1 MLESPMAEALTL
13 IVPVITALGF
23 GGIAAAV
30 VHYFIERRKQIQSQH
45 FEFKQ
50 RRYGAILILMIARI
64 GPLEDLP
71 KLTARRPDLPKMDD
85 VIRELDVELLN
96 GFLFASD
103 PVIETLAVFNI
114 EPSRR
119 TLLAVADAMR
129 RDLYGRSHNIGADTI
144 ERICGTGQIG
154 NEATVSVSLVQ
165 RQSA

>member
-1 MLESPMAEALTL
+1 VLEALPL
-13 IVPVITALGF
+13 VVSVITALGL
-23 GGIAAAV
+23 GGIAGAV
-30 VHYFIERRKQIQSQH
+30 VHYMVERRKQVQSHH

-50 RRYGAILILMIARI
+50 KRYGAILILMIARI
-64 GPLEDLP
+64 GPREDMP
-71 KLTARRPDLPKMDD
+71 KLTARRPDLAHMDD

-103 PVIETLAVFNI
+103 PVIEALAAFNH

-129 RDLYGRSHNIGADTI
+129 RDLYGRAHNIGADTI
-144 ERICGTGQIG
+144 ESICNGGPLGDRETLPVP
-154 NEATVSVSLVQ
+154 AVAP